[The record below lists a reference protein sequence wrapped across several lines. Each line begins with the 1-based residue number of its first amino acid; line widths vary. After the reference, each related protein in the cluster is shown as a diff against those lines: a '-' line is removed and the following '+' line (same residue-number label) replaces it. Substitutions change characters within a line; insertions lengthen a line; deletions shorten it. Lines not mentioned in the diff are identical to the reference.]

1 MTKDMQILLDYC
13 KDTIQ
18 DFEERVS
25 RAIDKIAYWRCSL
38 EYADPDLCDEIADA
52 IADCA
57 ADYGIDA
64 DNIDIEDVIW
74 AF

>member
-25 RAIDKIAYWRCSL
+25 MAIDKIAYWRCSL
-38 EYADPDLCDEIADA
+38 EHADPDLYDEIADA
-52 IADCA
+52 ITDCA
-57 ADYGIDA
+57 ADYGIDS
-64 DNIDIEDVIW
+64 DNITEEDVIW
-74 AF
+74 A

>member
-25 RAIDKIAYWRCSL
+25 MAIDKIAYWRCSL
-38 EYADPDLCDEIADA
+38 EYADPDLYDEIADA

-57 ADYGIDA
+57 EDYGIDS
-64 DNIDIEDVIW
+64 DNITEEDVIW
-74 AF
+74 A

>member
-25 RAIDKIAYWRCSL
+25 RAIDKIGCWRCSL
-38 EYADPDLCDEIADA
+38 EYADPALCDEIADA

-57 ADYGIDA
+57 EDYGIDS
-64 DNIDIEDVIW
+64 DNITEEDVIW
-74 AF
+74 A

>member
-25 RAIDKIAYWRCSL
+25 TAIDKIAYWRCPL
-38 EYADPDLCDEIADA
+38 EYAAPDLYDEIADA

-57 ADYGIDA
+57 SDYEIDA
-64 DNIDIEDVIW
+64 DNIDVEDVIW
-74 AF
+74 A

>member
-1 MTKDMQILLDYC
+1 MQILLDYC
-13 KDTIQ
+13 KDTIN
-18 DFEERVS
+18 DFEERAS

-57 ADYGIDA
+57 EDYGIDS
-64 DNIDIEDVIW
+64 DNITEEDVIW
-74 AF
+74 A

>member
-18 DFEERVS
+18 DFEERAS
-25 RAIDKIAYWRCSL
+25 MAIDKIAYWRCSL

-57 ADYGIDA
+57 EDYGIDA
-64 DNIDIEDVIW
+64 ENITEEDVIW
-74 AF
+74 A